1 MAYTYPYP
9 RPSVTADC
17 VVFRRSRKNTEVLL
31 IRRGKPP
38 FQGMWALPGGFMEMN
53 ETLESTA
60 RRELAEEAG
69 IRANRLQLIGV
80 YDQPGRDP
88 RGRTISAAFL
98 TECKPGSAQES
109 AGSDA
114 EATRWFNIQNLP
126 ELAFDH
132 RLIIEDALKML
143 GTYPAGA
150 GRES

>member
-9 RPSVTADC
+9 MPSVTADC
-17 VVFRRSRKNTEVLL
+17 VVFRRSPENTEVLL

-38 FQGMWALPGGFMEMN
+38 FRGMWALPGGFMEMD
-53 ETLESTA
+53 ETLETTA
-60 RRELAEEAG
+60 RRELEEETG
-69 IRANRLQLIGV
+69 IRTDRLQLIGV
-80 YDQPGRDP
+80 YDQPDRDP

-98 TECKPGSAQES
+98 AENEPGSAKES

-114 EATRWFNIQNLP
+114 EAARWFNVKNLP

-143 GTYPAGA
+143 ETYPFGA
-150 GRES
+150 GRKS